1 MHTGGGWQEVQ
12 SLLNEP
18 SFLSVLQI
26 TIQITF
32 QSNHM
37 LSPYIHWVPQE
48 GRDSILM
55 RHAQGMASMKPVRAG
70 VDEEWVTGR
79 G

>member
-1 MHTGGGWQEVQ
+1 
-12 SLLNEP
+12 
-18 SFLSVLQI
+18 
-26 TIQITF
+26 
-32 QSNHM
+32 M